1 MIIKIKLK
9 EILEEKQISIYK
21 LSKRTRISASN
32 LSKIIKQETQSTRY
46 NHLER
51 ICISLELTP
60 NDILEIQP
68 DIITMYIARKNTLL
82 KEL

>member
-9 EILEEKQISIYK
+9 EILEEKQISIYE

-68 DIITMYIARKNTLL
+68 DIITMYIARRNTLL

>member
-1 MIIKIKLK
+1 MIKIKLK
-9 EILEEKQISIYK
+9 EILEEKQISIYE

-51 ICISLELTP
+51 ICISLELTL

-68 DIITMYIARKNTLL
+68 DIITMYIARRNTLL

>member
-1 MIIKIKLK
+1 MIKVKLK
-9 EILEEKQISIYK
+9 EILEEKQISIHK

-32 LSKIIKQETQSTRY
+32 LSKIIKQETQSIRY

-68 DIITMYIARKNTLL
+68 DITTMYIARKNTLL

>member
-9 EILEEKQISIYK
+9 EILEEKQISIYE
-21 LSKRTRISASN
+21 LLKRTRISASN

>member
-1 MIIKIKLK
+1 MIKIKLK
-9 EILEEKQISIYK
+9 EILEEKQISIYE

-68 DIITMYIARKNTLL
+68 DITTMYIARKIHF
-82 KEL
+82 

>member
-1 MIIKIKLK
+1 LIIKIKLK
-9 EILEEKQISIYK
+9 EILEEKQISIYE

-68 DIITMYIARKNTLL
+68 DIITMYIARRNTLL

>member
-1 MIIKIKLK
+1 LIIKIKLK

>member
-1 MIIKIKLK
+1 MIKVKLK
-9 EILEEKQISIYK
+9 EILEEKQISIYE
-21 LSKRTRISASN
+21 LLKRTRISASN
-32 LSKIIKQETQSTRY
+32 LSKIVKQETQSIRY